1 MCRPSKI
8 DGRCEIRLYLL
19 KTLILYIKLYANYTE
34 GLHFSAFIIVSNVA
48 ELSIAIDYEEP
59 ILTVESMI
67 HH

>member
-1 MCRPSKI
+1 MLQQNNTRH
-8 DGRCEIRLYLL
+8 RL
-19 KTLILYIKLYANYTE
+19 ARSASE
-34 GLHFSAFIIVSNVA
+34 GLVPRETIVSNVA